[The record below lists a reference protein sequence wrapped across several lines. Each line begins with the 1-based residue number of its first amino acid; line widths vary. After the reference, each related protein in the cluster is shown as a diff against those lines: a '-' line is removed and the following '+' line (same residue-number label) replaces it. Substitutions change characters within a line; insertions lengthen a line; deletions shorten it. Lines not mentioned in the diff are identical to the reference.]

1 MNPFSRLTS
10 LLERAL
16 PNVIRRRYAAKFGVV
31 LLLIAV
37 VMGGAGAYIHFDTKS
52 VVESQ
57 TESQI
62 RGAASTEAK
71 SVSDWV
77 TSKESTVSFL
87 AESLADQPAGTSAAD
102 HQRWLEGK
110 LIQLS
115 GDVRSLHYVDA
126 DTGAVVASTTD
137 SATGQSLDSLSAPW
151 TDDAAALASGRS
163 VTVSAPYESGG
174 EPVVAFAA
182 PVSGADGAV
191 VLTASLEAGSHQF
204 ESPYATGDTKV
215 VTESGTILFDNRKAS
230 ILDEYA
236 AADGSSIEAIDAA
249 MSGQTGY
256 EVVSARTGMEP
267 GEYAMAYA
275 PITGTD
281 WVVTYHV
288 PAERAFALQS
298 HVTTNVM
305 FLVAFAVG
313 ALFLVG
319 ATIGRG
325 TARSLSVVAR
335 NADDIANGEV
345 DGDLPNT
352 ARIDEMGRLY
362 DSFESMQ
369 AYLTTVAGQAE
380 ALADKRFDDPV
391 LDEDIPGSFGESMG
405 QTHTELEALIT
416 ELEATA
422 AEFSETMADAAD
434 GDLTRRMSEDADNDA
449 MNEMARSFNDMADEL
464 EATVAEVVEFAE
476 TVAAASQEV
485 TASSQEIERASR
497 QVSESTQVMAE
508 GAHEQR
514 ENLRQTTSE
523 TSNLSATI
531 EEVAS
536 SASELER
543 TAQHT
548 LEASED
554 GHEAAANAIDTIET
568 VETQTRRTVDRIED
582 LEGDMAEIGD
592 IVELITDI
600 AEQTNILALNANI
613 EAARAGE
620 AGEGFSVVANEVKE
634 LAGET
639 KASAEEIEAT
649 IDEVQAKSAAS
660 VSEMRETRDAV
671 DSGVDAVQTAR
682 DSLDTIV
689 ENVRETTDGV
699 DEISRTTDE
708 QAASTEE
715 VASMMDRVSDISDE
729 TAERAESVAAA
740 AEEQTA
746 SLSEVSDGADR
757 LATQSERLMSLVS
770 EFTVDHD
777 AADRDGARTGADTT
791 PSAELDAPTTD
802 GGLDGD
808 GPDDDGIDDDGPDRS
823 ADDRSDRLD

>member
-31 LLLIAV
+31 LLLIAL

-62 RGAASTEAK
+62 RGAAATEAK

-87 AESLADQPAGTSAAD
+87 AESLADQPAGTPAAD

-151 TDDAAALASGRS
+151 ADDAAALASGQS
-163 VTVSAPYESGG
+163 VTVTEPYESGG

-182 PVSGADGAV
+182 PVSGANGAI

-215 VTESGTILFDNRKAS
+215 VSESGTILFDNRKAS
-230 ILDEYA
+230 ILDQYA

-249 MSGQTGY
+249 LSGQTGY
-256 EVVSARTGMEP
+256 EVVSARTGMES

-281 WVVTYHV
+281 WVLTYHV
-288 PAERAFALQS
+288 PADRAFALQS
-298 HVTTNVM
+298 QVTTNVM
-305 FLVAFAVG
+305 LLVAFGVG

-319 ATIGRG
+319 ATMGRG

-416 ELEATA
+416 ELEAKA

-536 SASELER
+536 SASELEE

-613 EAARAGE
+613 EAARAGDGRRGLLGRRQRGQG
-620 AGEGFSVVANEVKE
+620 ARRRDQGLRRGNRGDHRGGPSEVRGVRLRDARDPRRRRLRRRRGPDRPR
-634 LAGET
+634 LAGHHR
-639 KASAEEIEAT
+639 
-649 IDEVQAKSAAS
+649 
-660 VSEMRETRDAV
+660 RERPRDDRRRRRNQPDHGRAGRLDRGGRV
-671 DSGVDAVQTAR
+671 DDGPRVRYQRRDRRAR
-682 DSLDTIV
+682 RV
-689 ENVRETTDGV
+689 GRGRGR
-699 DEISRTTDE
+699 RT
-708 QAASTEE
+708 
-715 VASMMDRVSDISDE
+715 
-729 TAERAESVAAA
+729 
-740 AEEQTA
+740 
-746 SLSEVSDGADR
+746 DR
-757 LATQSERLMSLVS
+757 LAQRGLRRRGPPRHPVR
-770 EFTVDHD
+770 
-777 AADRDGARTGADTT
+777 AADVARLRVHRR
-791 PSAELDAPTTD
+791 PRRC
-802 GGLDGD
+802 
-808 GPDDDGIDDDGPDRS
+808 GPRRCVRRRRRRVDR
-823 ADDRSDRLD
+823 RT